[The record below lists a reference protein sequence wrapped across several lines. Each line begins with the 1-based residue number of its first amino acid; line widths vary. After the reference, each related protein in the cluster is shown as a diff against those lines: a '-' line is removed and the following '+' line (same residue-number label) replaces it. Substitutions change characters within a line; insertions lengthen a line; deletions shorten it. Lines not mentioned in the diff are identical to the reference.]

1 VQATINRELRV
12 SVPMGAGSLAELRWS
27 VWTYLAAAE
36 VAPGMIDDILIA
48 LHEAVANAIRH
59 SGSESDVTVRVRAAR
74 ARVTVDVKDE
84 GKGIDPRI
92 PLPPGPPSLAAEG
105 GRGLYMIWSL
115 MSSVRLN
122 PGNGT
127 HLVMVKELFSGSTRS
142 NLMP

>member
-1 VQATINRELRV
+1 MQATINGELCV
-12 SVPMGAGSLAELRWS
+12 MVPTAAGSLAELRWS

-74 ARVTVDVKDE
+74 TRVTVEVKDE
-84 GKGIDPRI
+84 GKGIDPRVPI
-92 PLPPGPPSLAAEG
+92 PPGPPSLTAEG

-115 MSSVRLN
+115 MSSARLN
-122 PGNGT
+122 PGRGT

-142 NLMP
+142 NLML